1 MLYAV
6 IDTNVLVSA
15 LLNFD
20 SNPGTVLLS
29 VFGGETVPLLNGEIL
44 AEYRSVLS
52 RKKFGFPPETVEVVI
67 KRLVAV
73 SLNVSA
79 GKADYPE
86 IGDPDDR
93 CFFAVTMAG
102 RQSENTFLVTG
113 NIRHFPSLPFVVTPA
128 RFVGILQN
136 SRQS

>member
-1 MLYAV
+1 M
-6 IDTNVLVSA
+6 
-15 LLNFD
+15 
-20 SNPGTVLLS
+20 
-29 VFGGETVPLLNGEIL
+29 
-44 AEYRSVLS
+44 
-52 RKKFGFPPETVEVVI
+52 EVVI

-79 GKADYPE
+79 GKADYLE
-86 IGDPDDR
+86 VGDPYDR
-93 CFFAVTMAG
+93 CFFAVTMVG

-113 NIRHFPSLPFVVTPA
+113 NIRHFPAVPFVVTPA